1 VVEDGVLLGER
12 EAGERSVTGRG
23 HCSAVEDGVLLGKRE
38 AGERSVTGR
47 GPRIRLLSIAT
58 TKVRWVAV
66 SVSTDR
72 CPRLNLGEKAH
83 LCVGSCLCGWVEERE
98 LGVHQIYFWTLEVHL
113 RNDEYVCVPFHY

>member
-1 VVEDGVLLGER
+1 MDGVLLGER

-58 TKVRWVAV
+58 TKSGGEA
-66 SVSTDR
+66 R
-72 CPRLNLGEKAH
+72 CHLGLWTSEDIERNASAEHRLCAMHKH
-83 LCVGSCLCGWVEERE
+83 E
-98 LGVHQIYFWTLEVHL
+98 LNGG
-113 RNDEYVCVPFHY
+113 